1 MPAGAW
7 ITIAVLAGSLTIAL
21 ALLGIAVVRLR
32 QRGVGGML
40 MSSIDDLR
48 PWATE
53 LRGVPG
59 EHTLWR
65 VGRRRG

>member
-1 MPAGAW
+1 VPAGAW

-32 QRGVGGML
+32 ERGVGRML
-40 MSSIDDLR
+40 MSPIDDLSR
-48 PWATE
+48 WATE

-59 EHTLWR
+59 EHALWR